1 MVASHMKSA
10 STPLTIDLPASL
22 TEKIEAIRAA
32 HGFASASE
40 AIRMALAEFDMS
52 GFRSDEEPRIQISV
66 RIDSETRKRL
76 KRISKSNDVSVGA
89 IVRAALEAVP
99 SKRKK

>member
-1 MVASHMKSA
+1 MKSA
-10 STPLTIDLPASL
+10 SAPLTIDLPASL

-32 HGFASASE
+32 HGFNSASE

-52 GFRSDEEPRIQISV
+52 CFRSDEEPRIQISV

-99 SKRKK
+99 AKRKK

>member
-1 MVASHMKSA
+1 MKSG

-52 GFRSDEEPRIQISV
+52 GFRSGEEPRIQISV

-99 SKRKK
+99 AKRKK

>member
-1 MVASHMKSA
+1 MKSGF
-10 STPLTIDLPASL
+10 TPLTIDLPASL

-40 AIRMALAEFDMS
+40 AIRMALAEFDMG

-99 SKRKK
+99 AKRKK

>member
-1 MVASHMKSA
+1 
-10 STPLTIDLPASL
+10 
-22 TEKIEAIRAA
+22 
-32 HGFASASE
+32 
-40 AIRMALAEFDMS
+40 MS

-99 SKRKK
+99 AKRKK

>member
-1 MVASHMKSA
+1 MKSA

-22 TEKIEAIRAA
+22 TAKIEAIRAA
-32 HGFASASE
+32 HGLNSASE